1 VTSQVSHDL
10 QYFVLQDPKCVL
22 NDDVFPDGTPVK
34 KGNMVMYSAYAM
46 GRMEYIWGSDACEF
60 KPSRWLKDGVV
71 QLESPFKFTV
81 FQVNFQTVQLL
92 SNLHDSLKL
101 SL

>member
-1 VTSQVSHDL
+1 
-10 QYFVLQDPKCVL
+10 LQDAKSVL

-71 QLESPFKFTV
+71 QLESPFKFTA
-81 FQVNFQTVQLL
+81 FQVNFQTVQSL
-92 SNLHDSLKL
+92 SNLHDSLKP

>member
-1 VTSQVSHDL
+1 M
-10 QYFVLQDPKCVL
+10 L

-71 QLESPFKFTV
+71 QLESPFKFTA
-81 FQVNFQTVQLL
+81 FQVNFQTVQSL
-92 SNLHDSLKL
+92 SNLHDSLKP
-101 SL
+101 SLWCQDKQVPQKIVSWKN